1 VLVSA
6 LVLTAVVAIALAVA
20 LAVLLPGAGF
30 IGAIVVVVVG
40 IAVILWLLGAAG
52 SRGVPS
58 ELAPDTKERE
68 FFGPGGPDDPD
79 RPVA

>member
-1 VLVSA
+1 VSA

-40 IAVILWLLGAAG
+40 IAVILWLLGQPAAG
-52 SRGVPS
+52 GCRASWLRIPRRGNS
-58 ELAPDTKERE
+58 SAPE
-68 FFGPGGPDDPD
+68 GPMIPTAP
-79 RPVA
+79 